1 MCIKSSTSGTTY
13 RFKNQNP
20 ARGRKPSARGY
31 VSRKGTDLR
40 TRTPQGDGNCDE
52 KPSGRGGDFL
62 HLRTRTPQGDG
73 NFFLVP
79 ALSHLLTVNLR
90 TRTPQGDGNP
100 SAFDASV
107 IVSPD
112 LRTRTPQ
119 GDGNYECEGNYYWED
134 VKI

>member
-1 MCIKSSTSGTTY
+1 M
-13 RFKNQNP
+13 N
-20 ARGRKPSARGY
+20 
-31 VSRKGTDLR
+31 LR
-40 TRTPQGDGNCDE
+40 TRTPQGDGN
-52 KPSGRGGDFL
+52 KPRRYAEYHSTS